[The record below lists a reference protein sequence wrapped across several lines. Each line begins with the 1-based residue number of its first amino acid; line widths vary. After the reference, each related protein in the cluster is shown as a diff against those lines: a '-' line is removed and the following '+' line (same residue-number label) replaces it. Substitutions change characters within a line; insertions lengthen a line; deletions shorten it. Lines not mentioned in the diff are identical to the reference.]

1 MKKKCLALLSAALL
15 LMIALLGACAST
27 GGKNAADDVQL
38 SEVMAKNNGI
48 LADNDEE
55 YPDWIELHNP
65 TDQPIS
71 LKDYGLTDD
80 AKKGEIYFPG
90 YHHPAGGIFCGL
102 RLR

>member
-55 YPDWIELHNP
+55 YPDWIEAAPIPP
-65 TDQPIS
+65 TSPS
-71 LKDYGLTDD
+71 ASRTTG
-80 AKKGEIYFPG
+80 
-90 YHHPAGGIFCGL
+90 
-102 RLR
+102 